1 MATFLMG
8 AEGRHFL
15 GEIIFAIV
23 SSRFAF
29 DNLSITCHFVAVIQ
43 TICSLSGDS
52 HENTDILRSSRRL

>member
-23 SSRFAF
+23 SSRFPF

-43 TICSLSGDS
+43 TICSL
-52 HENTDILRSSRRL
+52 